1 MFGLQFVPL
10 NWVQS
15 ISGQRNRVSSLGHAD
30 NQIGAMND
38 PDVHERAG
46 SLAECSERHLGLLQ
60 GRGVVRRRRSCAI
73 IAALLVLLSRPL
85 AGAEDSQ
92 TGFRV
97 VEKRDG
103 DTLSLII
110 KSDYACEF
118 TVTLEATLKNMTA
131 SRLLPFTE
139 DAAGRSSFALARFRR
154 TNARLAWRCKYHY
167 YWQLGGRRSS
177 TSNDADYAMPFKR
190 GRYVVMQGPRGSYSH
205 FEGSPSEN
213 AVDWTAPEGTVV
225 CAAREGRVVGVRQDS
240 TVGGPDP
247 KFRPLANYVIIK
259 HADGTFA
266 DYVHLK
272 TGGAL
277 VKLGDEVTVGQPI
290 GLSGQTG
297 FTSAPHL
304 HFSVFQ
310 AIDGKKKLTLPFRL
324 KTDHGTFTEFIRG
337 RSY

>member
-1 MFGLQFVPL
+1 MNLDSWNGERTTTRNVVPPL
-10 NWVQS
+10 T
-15 ISGQRNRVSSLGHAD
+15 
-30 NQIGAMND
+30 
-38 PDVHERAG
+38 
-46 SLAECSERHLGLLQ
+46 
-60 GRGVVRRRRSCAI
+60 SCAI
-73 IAALLVLLSRPL
+73 VVTLLVLLSPAL
-85 AGAEDSQ
+85 AGAEENH

-97 VEKRDG
+97 VEKHDG

-131 SRLLPFTE
+131 SRPLPFTE
-139 DAAGRSSFALARFRR
+139 DAAGRSSFTLARFRR
-154 TNARLAWRCKYHY
+154 TNERLAWRCKYHY
-167 YWQLGGRRSS
+167 YGQLGGRRSS
-177 TSNDADYAMPFKR
+177 TTNDADYAMPFKP

-205 FEGSPSEN
+205 FAGSPSEN
-213 AVDWTAPEGTVV
+213 AVDWTVPEGTVV

-240 TVGGPDP
+240 TVGGPDR
-247 KFRPLANYVIIK
+247 KFRPFANYVIIK

-277 VKLGDEVTVGQPI
+277 VRMGDEVTVGQPI

-337 RSY
+337 RAY